1 MSHGGS
7 GWNSS
12 RLGRDKVLLWRIRIA
27 AECARL
33 ESVYRATY
41 RGFKSLILRSK
52 VGNSLE
58 VTSDENSYAELDDF
72 CTIPDVPI
80 SNGYLTK
87 ITAERARRERPDFT
101 APVATN
107 EVQKALVGKPLE
119 KVVRFAPVIQA
130 KDQAPES
137 TKIIKLDGGRI
148 SIIDAIQLFGWKP
161 DTRFAWQ
168 LDRSSLTLIAQ
179 EDGDLA
185 FDASNRIL
193 IPMNLRRRLNIKSD
207 EQVLVLSDSSP
218 VANVQI
224 TPINQIHKYIK
235 EAKQ

>member
-1 MSHGGS
+1 M
-7 GWNSS
+7 
-12 RLGRDKVLLWRIRIA
+12 
-27 AECARL
+27 
-33 ESVYRATY
+33 
-41 RGFKSLILRSK
+41 
-52 VGNSLE
+52 GNPPE
-58 VTSDENSYAELDDF
+58 VTSDENSYAEIDDSR
-72 CTIPDVPI
+72 TIPDVPI
-80 SNGYLTK
+80 NKGYLTK
-87 ITAERARRERPDFT
+87 ITAERARRERPDFI
-101 APVATN
+101 APGATN

-119 KVVRFAPVIQA
+119 KVVRSAPMIQGQV
-130 KDQAPES
+130 QAPQS
-137 TKIIKLDGGRI
+137 TKVIKLDGGRI
-148 SIIDAIQLFGWKP
+148 SIVDAIQLFGWTPK
-161 DTRFAWQ
+161 TRFAWQ
-168 LDRSSLTLIAQ
+168 LDRSSITLIAQ